1 MINVSINNIRRVL
14 LTLCLMAAASWAWA
28 DGVDSESMLN
38 EALESKKTVITL
50 NSSIALTQPLNI
62 SYDVTL
68 DLNGHD
74 LTADGFRA
82 IHITAGSVVIKSDAP
97 ANIVVG
103 GAIASNSS
111 VIRVGDN
118 TGASRNVFLTL
129 DENVT
134 VSTTACYGITVF
146 GEPTTE
152 TLIVKGKVTT
162 AGQPAVAGNGNDK
175 TTATTIT
182 IDEKAEITSTNNVA
196 IYHPQAGTL
205 TVNGSVM
212 GAGGIEMKGGTLVVG
227 PTATITATGAISHS
241 PNNDDPST
249 CGYAIAVV
257 ENGEYAGVKVVTV
270 SKDATIVG
278 AVSMVKDSENTTTED
293 VTFDGDVKMLVKVTD
308 NTDKMFGQ
316 YLSFAE
322 AVSAAPAGSTI
333 TLLDDCSVAAT
344 ITTAKN
350 FTLDLDGHTLT
361 SDGQRAFD
369 IQSGD
374 VTIKSTTTGGRI
386 AVPTLA
392 DHDSSAIRVGSEAT
406 AGVSLTVAE
415 GVTIA
420 ADESFGIIIA
430 GKNTPQTLTVEGAVA
445 TKIRPA
451 IAGENGAEQAA
462 TTITIASTAVVTTT
476 DEVAIYQPQ
485 AGALTVNGNV
495 TGAGGVE
502 IKGGTLTVSSTAE
515 ITATAAPAHVA
526 NNNGTSSRGYSVA
539 IVESAAVNAVGATAV
554 SVDEAAKLNGPVAQL
569 QDSPVASFSPAYT
582 GSAVNERVAA
592 IGEDKYFTLKDA
604 VDIVPTSGTVTLL
617 DDLSLS
623 TTLVMEKD
631 KTSTLDL
638 NGHMLTGTNCAA
650 IQVTHGHVT
659 IDGVAPST
667 VTVSGTAP
675 AAIQVGDD
683 NGSNRAVSL
692 TIGENVTVN
701 SAVST
706 AVLLSGSKTRETLE
720 AVGTVS
726 ATGHSAIVA
735 ADEIER
741 IHVAA
746 AAKVS
751 ASDAVAIYQTN
762 SGELA
767 VDGSVSGTGT
777 TAGAIEMKGGNLTV
791 NSGATVAAV
800 GTTAHTA
807 SATAP
812 STNGYAIA
820 LVENASFSGVGKA
833 NISKDAII
841 TGVVVCLVDSKNINA
856 AETFFTGDV
865 TMIAETPNTSGLG
878 EKYAKLPEA
887 IDAAIVGKEV
897 KLLDDLAVAEAITLN
912 KAVTLNMDD
921 YSITG
926 NQTSGATVIVSAN
939 ATLRNGGIVSTKEG
953 ISITAGTVALQQMT
967 VNTTGVSLAVSGASA
982 SAVTADKASTF
993 TASAANTIA
1002 LGAGTFSFGGKA
1014 YNTSAVADNNN
1025 AIAATDNAALTVENT
1040 AIVSSTSGN
1049 GINWNS
1055 TGILTVKGG
1064 KIMGA
1069 QAVNA
1074 EAGTVTLNGGTFTGT
1089 GNAFNIAAVSCTPEV
1104 NGGTFIC
1111 GSDDAYLP
1119 IASSVQHFV
1128 KGDFFSKKIA
1138 QTLCA
1143 DGYMVSANPKSNGMY
1158 YLVDEIIINDGTSW
1172 SVPDE
1177 TYVIGTARYVRNSG
1191 MGASGTQFGTL
1202 CLPFSFSSTQT
1213 GMTFYAVENIEGD
1226 VLNLT
1231 KINAA
1236 TIDAGTP
1243 VVFQFESVTTGFT
1256 IESQNATISNAA
1268 AREANNLVGTFAT
1281 QKLTSG
1287 LSSFYFLNGDAFH
1300 QATSSL
1306 TVPAYRAY
1314 IKLTSPSNRRVLY
1327 IHTDEAVLTG
1337 IDSAEQTDDVEAV
1350 YDLQGRL
1357 QSGLKDGMNVVKM
1370 KDGRTIKVHVKN

>member
-1 MINVSINNIRRVL
+1 MINVSIYNIRRVL

-28 DGVDSESMLN
+28 DDVDNESMLN
-38 EALESKKTVITL
+38 EALSSKKSEVKLT
-50 NSSIALTQPLNI
+50 SDIALTHTLNI
-62 SYDVTL
+62 SNDVTI

-97 ANIVVG
+97 ASIIVG
-103 GAIASNSS
+103 GAIDRNSS

-118 TGASRNVFLTL
+118 NGDQRNVFLTL
-129 DENVT
+129 EENVT
-134 VSTTACYGITVF
+134 VSAVACYGITVF
-146 GEPTTE
+146 GSPTTE

-162 AGQPAVAGNGNDK
+162 ASQPAISGNGDDK
-175 TTATTIT
+175 TTATNIT
-182 IDEKAEITSTNNVA
+182 IEEKAEIESVNNVA

-205 TVNGSVM
+205 TVKGRVT
-212 GAGGIEMKGGTLVVG
+212 GAGGIEIKGGKLVVA
-227 PTATITATGAISHS
+227 PTATIAATGVLSHS

-249 CGYAIAVV
+249 RGYAIAVV
-257 ENGEYAGVKVVTV
+257 ENGQYAGVETV
-270 SKDATIVG
+270 SISNKATITGSV
-278 AVSMVKDSENTTTED
+278 AVVKDSENTTTES

-308 NTDKMFGQ
+308 STDSMFGQ
-316 YLSFAE
+316 YLSFAD
-322 AVSAAPAGSTI
+322 AVSAAPTGSTI
-333 TLLDDCSVAAT
+333 TLLDDCSLAAT
-344 ITTAKN
+344 MTTAKD
-350 FTLDLDGHTLT
+350 FTLDLAGHTLT

-386 AVPTLA
+386 DVPTLA

-406 AGVSLTVAE
+406 TGVSLTVAE

-430 GKNTPQTLTVEGAVA
+430 GKNTPQTLTVAGSVA

-451 IAGENGAEQAA
+451 IAGENADGQTA
-462 TTITIASTAVVTTT
+462 TNITIASTATITTT
-476 DEVAIYQPQ
+476 DEVAVYQPQ
-485 AGALTVNGNV
+485 TGALTVNGNV

-502 IKGGTLTVSSTAE
+502 IKGGTLALGSYAK
-515 ITATAAPAHVA
+515 ITATAAPSHIA
-526 NNNGTSSRGYSVA
+526 NNAGTSSRGYSIA
-539 IVESAAVNAVGATAV
+539 IVENNTVNTTGATAV
-554 SVDEAAKLNGPVAQL
+554 SVDNVETLVGPVAQL
-569 QDSPVASFSPAYT
+569 QDSPVTSFNPTYT
-582 GSAVNERVAA
+582 GSAVNKLVAA
-592 IGEDKYFTLKDA
+592 IGADKYFTLKDA
-604 VDIVPTSGTVTLL
+604 VDIVPALGTVKLL
-617 DDLSLS
+617 DDLNLS
-623 TTLVMEKD
+623 STLVMEKE

-638 NGHMLTGTNCAA
+638 AGHTLTGSNCAA
-650 IQVTHGHVT
+650 IQITYGHVT
-659 IDGVAPST
+659 IDGATGST
-667 VTVSGTAP
+667 VTVSGTVP
-675 AAIQVGDD
+675 AAIQVGDN
-683 NGSNRAVSL
+683 NGNNRAVSL
-692 TIGENVTVN
+692 TIGENVTVS

-720 AVGTVS
+720 VNGTVAAS
-726 ATGHSAIVA
+726 SHSAIVA

-741 IHVAA
+741 LHVAA

-762 SGELA
+762 SGEL
-767 VDGSVSGTGT
+767 VINGSVSGTGT
-777 TAGAIEMKGGNLTV
+777 TAGAIEMKGGNLTI
-791 NSGATVAAV
+791 SAGAKLVAT
-800 GTTAHTA
+800 GSKEHTA
-807 SATAP
+807 SNTAP

-820 LVENASFSGVGKA
+820 LVENEAFPGVGKA
-833 NISKDAII
+833 NISKDATI
-841 TGVVVCLVDSKNINA
+841 TGVVACLVDSKNINA
-856 AETFFTGDV
+856 AETLFTGDV
-865 TMIAETPNTSGLG
+865 TMIAETPNAAGFG

-887 IDAAIVGKEV
+887 IEAAIADKEV
-897 KLLDDLAVAEAITLN
+897 KLLDDLAVADAITLS

-926 NQTSGATVIVSAN
+926 NQNSGATVIVSAN
-939 ATLRNGGIVSTKEG
+939 VTLKNGGIVSTKDG
-953 ISITAGTVALQQMT
+953 INVTAGNVAIEQMT
-967 VNTTGVSLAVSGASA
+967 VKTEGVSLGVSGASA
-982 SAVTADKASTF
+982 VVTADKASTF

-1202 CLPFSFSSTQT
+1202 CLPFSFSSTQN
-1213 GMTFYAVENIEGD
+1213 GMTFYAVESISDD

-1314 IKLTSPSNRRVLY
+1314 IKIASPSNRRVLY
-1327 IHTDEAVLTG
+1327 IHTDDATLTG
-1337 IDSAEQTDDVEAV
+1337 VSAAEQTDDVEAV
-1350 YDLQGRL
+1350 YDLQGRR
-1357 QSGLKDGMNVVKM
+1357 QSELKAGMNVVKM
-1370 KDGRTIKVHVKN
+1370 ADGRTIKVYVNK